1 MRAFVGR
8 QPELAALRA
17 RLVEARAGAPQIV
30 ELEGPPGIGKTA
42 LVARFLAD
50 PGGDPPPVVLSGSG
64 EETETLLAYGVID
77 QLGRSAG
84 RGRTRPVGVARPPA
98 AAVGP
103 PPRRSP
109 VAGEV
114 HAPGGG
120 GTP

>member
-50 PGGDPPPVVLSGSG
+50 LGGDPPPVVLSGSG

-84 RGRTRPVGVARPPA
+84 AARAGPVGVRGGPARPC
-98 AAVGP
+98 P
-103 PPRRSP
+103 PPGPRPPRLWW
-109 VAGEV
+109 VA
-114 HAPGGG
+114 P
-120 GTP
+120 